1 LQKKKLQDTENSNAE
16 EKNRTSH
23 AGLFRA
29 ALYH

>member
-1 LQKKKLQDTENSNAE
+1 MYATVTFFYDGAE